1 MRTPPPARRPATACA
16 GPPGRRRPAGAAH
29 RDRARRPSW
38 RSSRGR
44 GRRSRMAGRGTRG
57 ADGCA
62 TAPAQA
68 VEAGRCRIDAP
79 ADRGTRAGGAR
90 RPLGLDQAR
99 RPDRG
104 ARLNA
109 VHVANAPTCRVAEHS
124 AAMTTSI
131 IVSYDGTTNDDD
143 ALALGAQLA
152 AAAGATLALAYV
164 RHTREYDPR
173 REELGEYDATR
184 RLEQGAAWLQDP
196 DIIRHVVIDPSTS
209 AGLARLAADE
219 GAELV
224 LFGSDYRTPP
234 GHVEPGASA
243 QGILE
248 GGAVAVGVAQAGLR
262 GAAEQT
268 AQSLAAALGAEI
280 VSGGSEADLILVD
293 SQPDAPAGRVALG
306 GATRA

>member
-1 MRTPPPARRPATACA
+1 MP
-16 GPPGRRRPAGAAH
+16 
-29 RDRARRPSW
+29 
-38 RSSRGR
+38 
-44 GRRSRMAGRGTRG
+44 
-57 ADGCA
+57 
-62 TAPAQA
+62 
-68 VEAGRCRIDAP
+68 
-79 ADRGTRAGGAR
+79 
-90 RPLGLDQAR
+90 
-99 RPDRG
+99 
-104 ARLNA
+104 
-109 VHVANAPTCRVAEHS
+109 
-124 AAMTTSI
+124 TSI

-243 QGILE
+243 QGMLE

-262 GAAEQT
+262 THAAYPIRTILVAGDGGGTAEQT

-280 VSGGSEADLILVD
+280 VSGGSEAGLILVD
-293 SQPDAPAGRVALG
+293 SQPNAPAGRVALG
-306 GATRA
+306 GATRARLDSARGSVIVLPRGGAVSF